1 MKPGEDIKFA
11 APTRPASGF
20 SAFIRALCEQCGA
33 ALEIPADLLLKSF
46 NASYSAS
53 RAALLEAWKAF
64 KMRREWFANDF
75 CKPIYEIW
83 LSEAVALGRIQA
95 PGFFSDPLIRAAW
108 LGSDWIGPSQGQ
120 LDPTKEISAEILAN
134 QHGYST
140 HEQSTIRLNGGQWEA
155 NMNQLKRENE
165 MIAEANGTTPEA
177 QAEGY
182 SGYRL
187 SYTSKFIKGGSTTC
201 KSRQSRCEFLM
212 APQLHP
218 PAQPR
223 SSGTLST

>member
-1 MKPGEDIKFA
+1 MTVFMVILPDFLRNTGNSLFDLCFGL
-11 APTRPASGF
+11 TWSDRPLF
-20 SAFIRALCEQCGA
+20 RPFCHRLVHCRLWCGA

-177 QAEGY
+177 QAEATQAIA
-182 SGYRL
+182 SL
-187 SYTSKFIKGGSTTC
+187 ILQNSLKEDQQHAK
-201 KSRQSRCEFLM
+201 
-212 APQLHP
+212 ADN
-218 PAQPR
+218 PAA
-223 SSGTLST
+223 SS